1 MRQPV
6 RLFIFLPE
14 DLEFLSYNEVELW
27 TTGFNTIDIFLETIS
42 PVNTHQTD
50 HGQQNAHTDTR
61 RTLHI
66 EGIKTFDI
74 RPGITAF
81 NKSQGIHAG

>member
-50 HGQQNAHTDTR
+50 HR
-61 RTLHI
+61 
-66 EGIKTFDI
+66 
-74 RPGITAF
+74 
-81 NKSQGIHAG
+81 